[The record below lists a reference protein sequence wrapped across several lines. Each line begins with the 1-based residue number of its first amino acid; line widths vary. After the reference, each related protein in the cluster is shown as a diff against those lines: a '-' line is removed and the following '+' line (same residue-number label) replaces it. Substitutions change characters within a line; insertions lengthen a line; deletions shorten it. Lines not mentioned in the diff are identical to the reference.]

1 MWYTSYMIKYYTF
14 EHKPEF
20 IRNEEVYFNISGNKS
35 HPIFVTGQ
43 IVCKGAT
50 HIIDKW
56 FVRCVFFN
64 KISKVIDIGHTCI
77 VDLKSA

>member
-1 MWYTSYMIKYYTF
+1 MKYYTF
-14 EHKPEF
+14 ENKPEF
-20 IRNEEVYFNISGNKS
+20 NRNDEIFFNVAPNHL
-35 HPIFVTGQ
+35 HPMFFTGK

-64 KISKVIDIGHTCI
+64 KISKVINIGHTCI
-77 VDLKSA
+77 VDLNKT